1 MRQPLNKLNT
11 GLGLRIYED
20 ELEMFSELKTEITK
34 EKKDANKLLY
44 CKKLSEF

>member
-11 GLGLRIYED
+11 GLGIYED

-34 EKKDANKLLY
+34 EKKDANKLL
-44 CKKLSEF
+44 